1 MSSVRCIIDFSKNI
15 NNTNLVDH
23 REQMNKSTCNYSNF
37 VRPKIGLHSNMHWIG
52 LALSVIDLS
61 MIVPL
66 CAGPRTWNELPFS
79 LRDSGLSL
87 TTFNERTCE
96 DLLILCRVLRPRRI
110 CDIYD
115 FFAPCINLLTYYN
128 CGIAQ
133 YHMAKATMEIYL
145 AKYTLRKSKV
155 QRNFYTPKSPTDDAV
170 KI

>member
-96 DLLILCRVLRPRRI
+96 DLL
-110 CDIYD
+110 
-115 FFAPCINLLTYYN
+115 TYYN